1 MFRHA
6 FLFLL
11 ISGFSPSFSQAQAQ
25 AANHAGLLW
34 VAQPTQLS
42 AYSIERRE
50 VVFQLEF

>member
-11 ISGFSPSFSQAQAQ
+11 ISSFSPSLSQAH
-25 AANHAGLLW
+25 AANHPGLLW